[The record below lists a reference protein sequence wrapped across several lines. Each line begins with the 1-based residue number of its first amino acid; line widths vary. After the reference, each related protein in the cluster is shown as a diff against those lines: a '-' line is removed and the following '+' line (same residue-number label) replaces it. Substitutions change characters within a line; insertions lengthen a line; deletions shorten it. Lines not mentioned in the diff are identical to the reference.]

1 MKNTCVAGLIYNKIA
16 GVRLS
21 ILLKKRL
28 RHNWGFFVNTSGGC
42 FLKLLKFAKSKN
54 RTDTSQKIS
63 IGICHRQVSQRLK
76 FLKTFK
82 QWKLFLNLE
91 DKLWLDMFVAQK
103 QPSKGVLGKRCSENM
118 QQIYWRTPMPKCKF
132 NKVAWQ
138 LY

>member
-16 GVRLS
+16 GVRRP

-76 FLKTFK
+76 FFKTFK
-82 QWKLFLNLE
+82 QWKLFFNLE
-91 DKLWLDMFVAQK
+91 DKLWLDMFVTQK